1 MEVYEIEKIQ
11 SFKRL
16 GVTVECM
23 TAYGKKSFSFTVVV
37 FFQLCAN
44 GEFIEVQWK
53 IHIRQYLVS
62 AVCTWSLFVVFLRQG
77 KTWTK

>member
-23 TAYGKKSFSFTVVV
+23 TAYGKKAFFFIVVDV
-37 FFQLCAN
+37 LFNCYKGAV
-44 GEFIEVQWK
+44 IEVQWK
-53 IHIRQYLVS
+53 IHIRQ
-62 AVCTWSLFVVFLRQG
+62 
-77 KTWTK
+77 